1 MEGRVPNMARRSTLD
16 LAVIGNCRTA
26 ALVDT
31 RGRMVWWCFPR
42 FDSDPVFS
50 RLLAGDDEK
59 GFCDVH
65 MEGAVAHEA
74 AYLRNTAIVRTSI
87 RDGAGNEVLITDFVP
102 RFRRF
107 ERVFNPPQVFRRI
120 EPAAGL
126 PRVKIRVRPTFN
138 YGQPCTSRALGSN
151 HIRFSGGVDTL
162 RLTTDAPLSY
172 ISHEASFALIKPVTL
187 ILGPDEPFEAA
198 VDTAAKEFLERT
210 LQYWL
215 DWARQLAVPLEY
227 QADIIRAAISL
238 KLCNFEETGAIIAAH
253 TTSIP
258 EAPGSQRT
266 WDYRY
271 CWLRDAFFVIKALN
285 RLGATQTMEE
295 YIHYITN
302 IAVEAERPLRPV
314 YSVVPAEPLE
324 ERIATDL
331 AGFQGMG
338 PVRIGNQAAEQL
350 QHDSYGSVILGA
362 SQMFID
368 ERLPRMGDAALFHRL
383 EPLGAQARRFAFEPD
398 AGPWEYRRRQRVH
411 THSATMCWVACDRLA
426 RIAGRLGLAA
436 RAAHWRGH
444 ADALRDEIL
453 ARAWNETLGAIAGT
467 LDRGNLDA
475 SVLLLPELG
484 LLPARDER
492 FQRTCAVI
500 GNELKRQGFVM
511 RYTAEDDF
519 GLPET
524 AFLVCQFWYI
534 DALASLGRK
543 DEARELFSDL
553 LSRRNVFGLLSEDI
567 HPTTGELWGN
577 LPQTYSMA
585 GIVNT
590 GRILSRSWQEAWLQ
604 E

>member
-1 MEGRVPNMARRSTLD
+1 MASDAAKGSSLD
-16 LAVIGNCRTA
+16 LGVIGNCRTA
-26 ALVDT
+26 ALIDT
-31 RGRMVWWCFPR
+31 AGRIVWWCFPR

-50 RLLAGDDEK
+50 RLLAGNEEK

-65 MEGAVAHEA
+65 MEGAVSHEA
-74 AYLRNTAIVRTSI
+74 AYLRNTAIVRTTI
-87 RDGAGNEVLITDFVP
+87 RDGNGNAVTVTDFTP
-102 RFRRF
+102 RFRRY
-107 ERVFNPPQVFRRI
+107 ERVFNPPQIFRRI

-126 PRVKIRVRPTFN
+126 PRIKIRVRPTFN
-138 YGQPCTSRALGSN
+138 YGQPYTSRALGSN
-151 HIRFSGGVDTL
+151 HIRFAGGVDAV

-172 ISHEASFALIKPVTL
+172 IAHETPFALIKPVTL

-198 VDTAAKEFLERT
+198 VEQTGLEFLERT
-210 LQYWL
+210 RQYWL
-215 DWARQLAVPLEY
+215 DWARSLAIPLEF
-227 QADIIRAAISL
+227 QADVIRAAITL

-295 YIHYITN
+295 YIHYMTN
-302 IAVEAERPLRPV
+302 VAVEAERPLRPV
-314 YSVVPAEPLE
+314 YGIIPVEPLE
-324 ERIATDL
+324 ERFATDL
-331 AGFQGMG
+331 AGYHGMG

-350 QHDSYGSVILGA
+350 QHDAYGSVILGA
-362 SQMFID
+362 AQMFID
-368 ERLPRMGDAALFHRL
+368 ERLPRMGDEALFRRL

-426 RIAGRLGLAA
+426 SIAHRLALGN
-436 RAAHWRGH
+436 RAAHWRAQ
-444 ADALRDEIL
+444 ADELREQIL
-453 ARAWNETLGAIAGT
+453 ARAWNEPMGAIAGA
-467 LDRGNLDA
+467 LDHDELDA

-484 LLPARDER
+484 LLPATDPR
-492 FQRTCAVI
+492 FVRTVDTI
-500 GNELKRQGFVM
+500 GRELKRNGFVM
-511 RYTAEDDF
+511 RYVAEDDF

-534 DALASLGRK
+534 DALAALDRK
-543 DEARELFSDL
+543 DEARQLFSDL
-553 LSRRNVFGLLSEDI
+553 LARRNTFGLLSEDI
-567 HPTTGELWGN
+567 HPMTGELWGN

-590 GRILSRSWQEAWLQ
+590 ARILSRSWQEAWASP
-604 E
+604 